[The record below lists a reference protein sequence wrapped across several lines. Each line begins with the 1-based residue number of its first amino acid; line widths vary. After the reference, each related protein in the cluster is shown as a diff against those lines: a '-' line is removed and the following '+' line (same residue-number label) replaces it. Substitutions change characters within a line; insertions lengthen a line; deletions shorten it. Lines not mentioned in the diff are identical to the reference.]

1 MMTTRLN
8 LKSLLKVDLQLVQM
22 IKIKQE
28 TSIYSMVVVVDTVPL
43 LPVSLLPVILN
54 IVNHADKAVVVGE
67 VETVEAGEV
76 EAVIITGEM
85 EAVVM
90 GGEMEV
96 VGGKM
101 EIILVIKLAMVLDLV
116 ASFQSVTS
124 LNATVSKS
132 IQILET

>member
-1 MMTTRLN
+1 M
-8 LKSLLKVDLQLVQM
+8 KSLLKVDLQLVQM